1 MSNEVEVMDASVRFK
16 KQIYPNATT
25 SSHLETE
32 KKKHSWPSATGKIKS
47 DGNVAFIKK

>member
-1 MSNEVEVMDASVRFK
+1 MSGNPKWTPASDLK

-25 SSHLETE
+25 MSHLETE

-47 DGNVAFIKK
+47 EAGIAFF